1 VLNQSEKERLIGRS
15 FFHSFNDFHHPSDI
29 LFEVKN
35 ANVSLQPT
43 SSQRLRE
50 ASFQIL
56 FKQIK
61 NK

>member
-15 FFHSFNDFHHPSDI
+15 FFHSSDDFHHPSDI

-43 SSQRLRE
+43 SSQRFRE
-50 ASFQIL
+50 ASFQFFL
-56 FKQIK
+56 